1 MSETEDNYKL
11 WKDRPAGDPNSNP
24 KKKAM
29 DETLSPL

>member
-11 WKDRPAGDPNSNP
+11 WKDRPAGDP